1 MQRVAGEWRIS
12 APPEGLVLARGDIDR
27 GFRAFDLYYFNHDF
41 SVLAPAPI
49 VIPVSESGLATQLVR
64 SLLAGPTDWLAPAV
78 RTAFPEGTRLNLESV
93 PVTDSTAWVDLSAEA
108 LSADDATRQALSA
121 QLSWTLRQLPE
132 IGGVRI
138 TVLGQPF
145 LVAGAGTVQPLD
157 SWSAYDPDGLPSA
170 ALAYAVDKKGLVQIG
185 RDGTLT
191 SSGRLRPALGLP
203 AVGLDSAR
211 LAGITEDSASVWES
225 RLPVEQ
231 PAVKRYAGASMARP
245 SYDRDGGLWIVD
257 RGKGLVLL
265 RNASVLPMPVDG
277 LPRGVRDAD
286 IRAVSVSRDGTRLA
300 MLVRRGSFVEPM
312 VARIERSA
320 DTVRVSAP
328 RRIEAVITDALDLA
342 WLDGSTLAIL
352 GAANA
357 SSLEV
362 LQLGVGTFSMR
373 RTSAPQGATEIAAA
387 PGNRPILVGA
397 GGILYRQSGASWV
410 KVADGADPVYPG

>member
-1 MQRVAGEWRIS
+1 
-12 APPEGLVLARGDIDR
+12 
-27 GFRAFDLYYFNHDF
+27 
-41 SVLAPAPI
+41 
-49 VIPVSESGLATQLVR
+49 
-64 SLLAGPTDWLAPAV
+64 
-78 RTAFPEGTRLNLESV
+78 
-93 PVTDSTAWVDLSAEA
+93 
-108 LSADDATRQALSA
+108 
-121 QLSWTLRQLPE
+121 
-132 IGGVRI
+132 
-138 TVLGQPF
+138 
-145 LVAGAGTVQPLD
+145 
-157 SWSAYDPDGLPSA
+157 
-170 ALAYAVDKKGLVQIG
+170 
-185 RDGTLT
+185 
-191 SSGRLRPALGLP
+191 
-203 AVGLDSAR
+203 VGLDSAR